1 MSIID
6 YTKSKLQTDYL
17 FELFG
22 RYYPYIIILVHVLY
36 FSIFIGI
43 MTINSVYIKSLN
55 VFVQLLVCIFL
66 LIRFHPFREHEL
78 KKYDSRIIFSC
89 AIFLITN
96 LLFVEGINQYITKYN
111 ISNIIK

>member
-1 MSIID
+1 MSKID
-6 YTKSKLQTDYL
+6 SEYL

-22 RYYPYIIILVHVLY
+22 RYYPYIIILIHVLY

-43 MTINSVYIKSLN
+43 LSMNSLYIKSLN
-55 VFVQLLVCIFL
+55 IFLQLLVSIFL

-96 LLFVEGINQYITKYN
+96 LLFVEGID
-111 ISNIIK
+111 ISQNKNFQILSNNTM